1 MLNKDRRPKSRVNQ
15 EGAHMKMD
23 EYRTKKRKNMSLNL
37 TMESE
42 KIQTSSQKRS
52 IQHKWITTKRDL
64 WGKTELFV
72 IFSNISLRA

>member
-23 EYRTKKRKNMSLNL
+23 EYRTKRRKNMSLNL

-42 KIQTSSQKRS
+42 KKNIDQL
-52 IQHKWITTKRDL
+52 TK
-64 WGKTELFV
+64 KEAY
-72 IFSNISLRA
+72 NING